1 MHLVKKDELSISPLA
16 NLGLEPWSPDLTVN
30 YLKNKLNKKKPIKTL
45 LLDQSIITG
54 IGNIYADEI
63 LFTSRI
69 NPETPGDKLTNNNL
83 QDIIDNT
90 KNILEKAIQMGGTT
104 IHTYTAV
111 DGITGRFQQ
120 ELLVHGKK
128 DENCPICGTKI
139 LKITVGTRG
148 TYYCPYCQK

>member
-1 MHLVKKDELSISPLA
+1 MVC
-16 NLGLEPWSPDLTVN
+16 G
-30 YLKNKLNKKKPIKTL
+30 
-45 LLDQSIITG
+45 
-54 IGNIYADEI
+54 
-63 LFTSRI
+63 
-69 NPETPGDKLTNNNL
+69 

-90 KNILEKAIQMGGTT
+90 RSVLEKAIKMGGTT

-128 DENCPICGTKI
+128 DIPCPNCGTKI

-148 TYYCPYCQK
+148 TYYCPNCQK